1 MDGGQPGGN
10 IRVAYLYRP
19 EKISLV
25 PGSRIGNATEATEA
39 VIDKEGRLTLSLNPG
54 RIDPTNAAWEE
65 ARKPLAAAW
74 QTASG
79 DRFYTVNVHLSSKR
93 DSSSAQGDARPP
105 VNGKSAQR
113 TAQANVTAAF
123 VDTLLAHDA
132 NASIIAGGDMNEF
145 LQTRSV
151 FAALQGLLRDI
162 NEIAGV
168 PPAERYTYVY
178 DQHAQEIDHIFVSP
192 AIAARGADVE
202 HVHMNTWAQTMG
214 ERASDHDPSVARVWV
229 CESEGE
235 AWKEGPIANSGV
247 EVDGQIVFW

>member
-1 MDGGQPGGN
+1 MDIPFFKLTEYC
-10 IRVAYLYRP
+10 RYRP

-39 VIDKEGRLTLSLNPG
+39 VIDKEGRLTLRYVFRPHASIVLINHPLLSLNPG

-113 TAQANVTAAF
+113 TAQANVTA
-123 VDTLLAHDA
+123 VSLL
-132 NASIIAGGDMNEF
+132 
-145 LQTRSV
+145 
-151 FAALQGLLRDI
+151 
-162 NEIAGV
+162 
-168 PPAERYTYVY
+168 
-178 DQHAQEIDHIFVSP
+178 
-192 AIAARGADVE
+192 
-202 HVHMNTWAQTMG
+202 
-214 ERASDHDPSVARVWV
+214 
-229 CESEGE
+229 
-235 AWKEGPIANSGV
+235 
-247 EVDGQIVFW
+247 